1 MLVRTRNRWKSFIC
15 INAFTLTT
23 VLCGHPHFTA
33 GDIMTQ
39 KGWVSKLAEVTKL
52 EFEARLSESRI
63 HTLNCGARLYIFER
77 CEKFIALN
85 FFIGG

>member
-1 MLVRTRNRWKSFIC
+1 M
-15 INAFTLTT
+15 
-23 VLCGHPHFTA
+23 LCGHPHFTA